1 MSDMSDASHT
11 VVGDLGGFT
20 PGTVQVVAAA
30 EIEAR
35 ALGHD
40 RVGTEHLLLA
50 LLRYEGGLASMVL
63 ADAGMTEAPVRRKV
77 REAVGAGAAASHVQQ
92 WTARAVRAVG
102 RAPRFARDA
111 GVDLVHSEHLLLAVL
126 DVEGTAGQVLRGLG
140 VDVDHLAASLR
151 TARAGLRQAEEPPV
165 AAEPAPSQTDQ
176 RALLCPG
183 CGADLRSGVTAT
195 EVPVLG
201 HDVQALLLGCPE
213 CATVLGVS
221 G

>member
-1 MSDMSDASHT
+1 MSDAPQT
-11 VVGDLGGFT
+11 VVGDLGDFT

-30 EIEAR
+30 ELEAR

-50 LLRYEGGLASMVL
+50 LLSYEGGLASMVL
-63 ADAGMTEAPVRRKV
+63 ADAGMTDAPVRRKV
-77 REAVGAGAAASHVQQ
+77 REAVGVGAAASHVQQ
-92 WTARAVRAVG
+92 WTARAVRAVS

-111 GVDLVHSEHLLLAVL
+111 GADLVHSEHLLLAVL

-151 TARAGLRQAEEPPV
+151 TARVALRRAAEEPV
-165 AAEPAPSQTDQ
+165 PSETDP
-176 RALLCPG
+176 RALWCPG
-183 CGADLRSGVTAT
+183 CGADLRSGLTGT

-213 CATVLGVS
+213 CATVLGVA